1 MADKKITQLTNIT
14 GANLVDADEFVVVD
28 ISADETKAITLGE
41 LKEAFDSGSGF
52 VRITGDTMT
61 GDLALSGAD
70 VTFGVND
77 KAIFG
82 TGGASSQ
89 LQIYSDGT
97 HSYIKDSGAGSMFLR
112 SASNIY
118 IQNAGGTAN
127 YFKGT
132 DGGASELFHNGDLIL
147 ATTSTGVDITGTL
160 TSDGLTVDTD
170 AYRRLLLT
178 YPDNFTSKLQVG
190 FSNFYV
196 QGSATNDRLT
206 IANNSSGQTHFEN
219 QSKTSMVI
227 DNSGDI
233 SFYEDTGTTAKF
245 FWDASGE
252 SLTLNSTL
260 KVEGGTT
267 NGFLQ
272 ASGSLFQL
280 GASTASDLVVYTNNT
295 EQMRITS
302 SGNVGIGG
310 TTNSTRKV
318 DIYQTSGNEAG
329 VRVRSTGSGAYYQ
342 MFTGTA
348 NPKIGSSNNT
358 DQIEF
363 HLGSGEKMRITSSG
377 NVGIGTSSPYKS
389 LTVGETDATAW
400 ITSGGSNVHLTVSP
414 NGASGSFIVRTGG
427 TNGDPST
434 TTERMRIDS
443 SGNVGVGTS
452 SPSGNLQVLTA
463 TSGTVANIT
472 HNTGGSYPKASGI
485 GLGASSTSLSVSS
498 DGGTVSFVG
507 GAGMYAENTAASG
520 NPTNLVFWT
529 NATGTPAERM
539 RLDSSGNLLVGKNAA
554 GINAEGFEATSA
566 GYIAAVR
573 DGGIAAYFQRKTSDG
588 DIMQF
593 RKDGTIVGSI
603 GTDTS
608 RFKVKSN
615 SLALYLENESNKQ
628 LVWGNVSG
636 VPYFYPQ
643 SDNDTNLGFPTQR
656 FKDLY
661 LSGSIHGDVKFE
673 NNAGTTEY
681 ARFDSSG
688 NLLVGKTAP
697 SISTAGFQANTGG
710 DTYHVVNGSVTAY
723 FNRLTSDGDI
733 VQFRKDGTTVGSI
746 GSSNKSSASRLM
758 IGTGDTGLY
767 FFDTIDAIYPVNT
780 ANGAD
785 RDNAVSL
792 GDSSSR
798 FKDLYLSGGVVFG
811 DAGGSGTSTSNTLD
825 SYETGTFTPTA
836 FGNSTAGTTTYASQ
850 TGSYTKVGDTVH
862 VNIYISWTAMT
873 GTGDLRIG
881 GLPFTSSSASNYFST
896 GTIVPLLGF
905 TWPSG
910 ATQLNP
916 IISASD
922 TAMSIYGSATD
933 SNSDGAATDSE
944 IVALAIT
951 MTYKV

>member
-1 MADKKITQLTNIT
+1 MADKKISELTALT
-14 GANLVDADEFVVVD
+14 GANVATDDQLVIVDTSAALTKNITIDEFKNALD
-28 ISADETKAITLGE
+28 TAT
-41 LKEAFDSGSGF
+41 GF

-61 GDLALSGAD
+61 GNLSMGD
-70 VTFGVND
+70 NV

-82 TGGASSQ
+82 AGSDLQIYHDGASSIIADAGSGN
-89 LQIYSDGT
+89 LQIRANDFQLLNA
-97 HSYIKDSGAGSMFLR
+97 AGSQ
-112 SASNIY
+112 NIIRGY
-118 IQNAGGTAN
+118 DATGAVGLHYGG
-127 YFKGT
+127 
-132 DGGASELFHNGDLIL
+132 SEKL
-147 ATTSTGVDITGTL
+147 ATTNTGVDITGTL
-160 TSDGLTVDTD
+160 TSDGLTVQSGNLNFSGGTNDAQYIKFGDTD
-170 AYRRLLLT
+170 DA
-178 YPDNFTSKLQVG
+178 DIGNI
-190 FSNFYV
+190 FYYH
-196 QGSATNDRLT
+196 G
-206 IANNSSGQTHFEN
+206 NNN
-219 QSKTSMVI
+219 MV
-227 DNSGDI
+227 
-233 SFYEDTGTTAKF
+233 F
-245 FWDASGE
+245 
-252 SLTLNSTL
+252 
-260 KVEGGTT
+260 TT
-267 NGFLQ
+267 N
-272 ASGSLFQL
+272 ASE
-280 GASTASDLVVYTNNT
+280 A
-295 EQMRITS
+295 MRI
-302 SGNVGIGG
+302 
-310 TTNSTRKV
+310 
-318 DIYQTSGNEAG
+318 D
-329 VRVRSTGSGAYYQ
+329 
-342 MFTGTA
+342 
-348 NPKIGSSNNT
+348 
-358 DQIEF
+358 
-363 HLGSGEKMRITSSG
+363 SSG
-377 NVGIGTSSPYKS
+377 NVGIGTSSPTAALHIASSGGTVS
-389 LTVGETDATAW
+389 LVEASSGYNARVRIQSGNANESFLEFADTDDSDVGE
-400 ITSGGSNVHLTVSP
+400 
-414 NGASGSFIVRTGG
+414 IVYSHANNSMRFN
-427 TNGDPST
+427 TNA
-434 TTERMRIDS
+434 TERMRIDS

-862 VNIYISWTAMT
+862 VNIYISWSAMT

-910 ATQLNP
+910 KTQLNP

-951 MTYKV
+951 ITYKV